1 MIRPIQTLT
10 TRLTR
15 DSTRTAAATLVVAAA
30 VTTFALLGA
39 VTATGTTAAQ
49 SDDPTVRLVGGDV
62 TASETATFDVVLTS
76 APDGLSGY
84 YLRLSVDGTD
94 VARIDGAAYPDAFS
108 MTNEPTTGGEGE
120 TLRLEAADLEDSVQA
135 GAADVSL
142 ATVELTG
149 VAPGEARISVEP
161 VQFDTD
167 SGDRF
172 QPATQSDVVTVAAE
186 NAVEDGATGA
196 SDGASDGSGSLGG
209 GATGAADSVGGV
221 PTVVLVGAAAALL
234 AGGVLL
240 GRRL

>member
-1 MIRPIQTLT
+1 M
-10 TRLTR
+10 
-15 DSTRTAAATLVVAAA
+15 
-30 VTTFALLGA
+30 
-39 VTATGTTAAQ
+39 TATGTTAAQ
-49 SDDPTVRLVGGDV
+49 TDDPTVRLVGGDV

-84 YLRLSVDGTD
+84 YLRLSLDGTD

-108 MTNEPTTGGEGE
+108 MTNEPTTEGDGG
-120 TLRLEAADLEDSVQA
+120 TLLLEAADLEDSVQA
-135 GAADVSL
+135 GAADVPL

-149 VAPGEARISVEP
+149 VAPGEARVSVEP

-186 NAVEDGATGA
+186 DSEDGAAGATEDASDGSDSLGDGATGA
-196 SDGASDGSGSLGG
+196 AG
-209 GATGAADSVGGV
+209 SVGGV